1 MTLVHN
7 SNEEKN
13 LCNLL
18 SYGFFLL
25 ILFSLDE
32 NISIKQPVY
41 YSSV

>member
-1 MTLVHN
+1 MKLVHN

-13 LCNLL
+13 LRNLL
-18 SYGFFLL
+18 SYVFL
-25 ILFSLDE
+25 ISFSLDE